1 MKKITITFVTV
12 IALISLAAC
21 TQNKT
26 DSSKGS
32 EKTSMSSEKDQMI
45 DETST
50 MKDQEKSQSIF
61 TAILV
66 EDAKKNDTVDQSTRL
81 VLKEVEAVE
90 DPEKMIGMMKNDGVI
105 LNVTTEQLAD
115 GLTESSLKTGD
126 KIQFTL
132 VGLPAMTM
140 SIPPQ
145 VVGNSVIKVEK
156 I

>member
-115 GLTESSLKTGD
+115 GLTESSFKTGD

>member
-105 LNVTTEQLAD
+105 LNVTTDQLAD

>member
-26 DSSKGS
+26 DSSKVS

-66 EDAKKNDTVDQSTRL
+66 EDAKK
-81 VLKEVEAVE
+81 
-90 DPEKMIGMMKNDGVI
+90 MI
-105 LNVTTEQLAD
+105 Q
-115 GLTESSLKTGD
+115 
-126 KIQFTL
+126 
-132 VGLPAMTM
+132 
-140 SIPPQ
+140 
-145 VVGNSVIKVEK
+145 
-156 I
+156 

>member
-45 DETST
+45 DEIST

-115 GLTESSLKTGD
+115 GLTESSFKTGD

>member
-1 MKKITITFVTV
+1 M
-12 IALISLAAC
+12 
-21 TQNKT
+21 
-26 DSSKGS
+26 
-32 EKTSMSSEKDQMI
+32 
-45 DETST
+45 
-50 MKDQEKSQSIF
+50 
-61 TAILV
+61 
-66 EDAKKNDTVDQSTRL
+66 

>member
-26 DSSKGS
+26 DSSKVS

>member
-1 MKKITITFVTV
+1 M
-12 IALISLAAC
+12 ALISLAAC
-21 TQNKT
+21 TQNKI

-32 EKTSMSSEKDQMI
+32 EKTSMSSEKDLMI

-115 GLTESSLKTGD
+115 GLTESSFKTGD

-145 VVGNSVIKVEK
+145 VVGNSIIKVEK

>member
-32 EKTSMSSEKDQMI
+32 EKTSMSSEKDLMI

-145 VVGNSVIKVEK
+145 VVGNLVIKVEK